1 MTSATLLAVAMF
13 LAQAAST
20 EAARAVAPDG
30 TGKPAAK
37 SETLEERV
45 ARLEQA
51 QAQAAAPEKKGGLTG
66 EGFVFSTDDGNFKGS
81 INGRMLAHYRSVID
95 RPDEDA
101 APLRTVPNSF
111 FIRQA
116 RIEANLTWYKEFTGK
131 VQYDIP
137 TGTYNQTTGAV
148 SSTTGTLRDAFVAW
162 HRWKE
167 FSVRAGQFFEPL
179 SQEDV
184 TSTRFI
190 DFVER
195 SVMNRLLPGRE
206 IGLAVYGSL
215 LEDKLAYEVMV
226 CNGNALLNDQG
237 RSVNDGNDEKELA
250 ARFYVFPLEGLR
262 LGAAAS
268 FGEADDLPATGF
280 DLVTTE
286 LAVMWLDGQTGPVF
300 DGTRR
305 RYVINA
311 SYATG
316 PFSVRGELFFR
327 EDELQDPNPE
337 SALESMGY
345 YVYGTWLLTGEKKTP
360 EARVTP
366 AQAFLEGGGI
376 GAVELAIRFAHVEV
390 DNAEDAGLIPAAGN
404 AQKVDVV
411 TVGVNW
417 WPVKYVRVSVN
428 FIHEMYDEDLAFENG
443 REEDSMSGVL
453 ARFQIDF

>member
-1 MTSATLLAVAMF
+1 MF
-13 LAQAAST
+13 VAQAASL
-20 EAARAVAPDG
+20 EAARAVPPDG

-51 QAQAAAPEKKGGLTG
+51 QAQAGAPEKKGGLTG

-81 INGRMLAHYRSVID
+81 INGRMLAHYRYVLD

-101 APLRTVPNSF
+101 VPLRRVPNSF

-116 RIEANLTWYKEFTGK
+116 RLEANFTWYKEFTGK

-137 TGTYNQTTGAV
+137 TGTYNQATGAI

-167 FSVRAGQFFEPL
+167 FSVRVGQFFEPL

-184 TSTRFI
+184 SSTRFI
-190 DFVER
+190 DFIER

-215 LEDKLAYEVMV
+215 LEDKLAYEVMA

-268 FGEADDLPATGF
+268 FGQADDLAAGGF

-286 LAVMWLDGQTGPVF
+286 LSVMWLDGQVGPVF

-316 PFSVRGELFFR
+316 PFSLRGELFFR
-327 EDELQDPNPE
+327 EDELSGSAE

-345 YVYGTWLLTGEKKTP
+345 YIYGTWLLTGEKKTP
-360 EARVTP
+360 EARVVP

-390 DNAEDAGLIPAAGN
+390 DNAEDAGLIPAAGS
-404 AQKVDVV
+404 AQKVNVV

-417 WPVKYVRVSVN
+417 WPVKYVRVSLN
-428 FIHEMYDEDLAFENG
+428 FVHEMYDEDVAFEN
-443 REEDSMSGVL
+443 RQEDSLSGVL

>member
-1 MTSATLLAVAMF
+1 MTPGALWAVAV
-13 LAQAAST
+13 LAGMQAPAAVPADESKAAASRI
-20 EAARAVAPDG
+20 E
-30 TGKPAAK
+30 
-37 SETLEERV
+37 SLEERL
-45 ARLEQA
+45 ARLEEARQA
-51 QAQAAAPEKKGGLTG
+51 GAPEKKGGLTG
-66 EGFVFSTDDGNFKGS
+66 EGFTFSSDDGNFKGS
-81 INGRMLAHYRSVID
+81 INGRMLAHFRYVAD

-116 RIEANLTWYKEFTGK
+116 RLEANLTWYKEFTGK
-131 VQYDIP
+131 VQYDIA

-148 SSTTGTLRDAFVAW
+148 SSVTGTLRDAFVAW

-167 FSVRAGQFFEPL
+167 LSVRVGQFFEPL

-184 TSTRFI
+184 SSTRFL
-190 DFVER
+190 DFIER

-206 IGLAVYGSL
+206 IGMAVYGSL
-215 LEDKLAYEVMV
+215 FEDKLAYEVMV

-250 ARFYVFPLEGLR
+250 ARFYVFPVEGLR

-268 FGEADDLPATGF
+268 FGEADDLGAAGF

-286 LAVMWLDGQTGPVF
+286 LSVMWLDGQAGPLF
-300 DGTRR
+300 DGSRR

-311 SYATG
+311 SYAVG
-316 PFSVRGELFFR
+316 PVSFRGELFFR

-345 YVYGTWLLTGEKKTP
+345 YLYATWLLTGEKKTP
-360 EARVTP
+360 ETRVVPDRPFT
-366 AQAFLEGGGI
+366 EGGP
-376 GAVELAIRFAHVEV
+376 GAVELAVRFAHVEI
-390 DNAEDAGLIPAAGN
+390 DNAEDAGLLPAPLSTSGSADE
-404 AQKVDVV
+404 VDVI
-411 TVGVNW
+411 TVGINW
-417 WPVKYVRVSVN
+417 WPVKYVRVSLN
-428 FIHEMYDEDLAFENG
+428 FVREMYSEDVAFENG
-443 REEDSMSGVL
+443 RQEDALSGVL